1 MLDMITRDNFSLIRS
16 GDAGDYMENFL
27 YVYKNI
33 LESPQILLK
42 FDMKN
47 FKEIKEYCYALP
59 RRTVIPDIRN
69 NSFS

>member
-42 FDMKN
+42 FDKKKRYSGKIID
-47 FKEIKEYCYALP
+47 FFRKFGY
-59 RRTVIPDIRN
+59 TN
-69 NSFS
+69 NV

>member
-59 RRTVIPDIRN
+59 RQTVIPDIIN